1 MTRRVLWG
9 AMAAVATALAT
20 AAPAGA
26 ALEVTE
32 FSLTPSTTKAGA
44 NADVTIVTG
53 FRAYQ
58 ALQPAP
64 EQAKA
69 LVFHLPP
76 GLAGDPFATP
86 QCTEARFRA
95 ADCPPASQVGEVAA
109 EATALLL
116 GTVPTATTAAG
127 GVFNL
132 VPEGTEPARLGA
144 VLQPAT
150 PGAEPLLVPTLI
162 KARPGDGGLDSVDPR
177 VARDGHGGR
186 RLHPRV
192 HVEDDLH
199 ALRQAAGREGAVHA
213 EPDLVRARHHDD
225 GGDGRTRR
233 RARWSGQAAFTPT
246 DCGALPF
253 APHIEASIG
262 GYGRTGKS
270 SAARHPHR
278 RAPGRR

>member
-9 AMAAVATALAT
+9 AMAAVAAVLAT

-86 QCTEARFRA
+86 RCTEARFRA

-132 VPEGTEPARLGA
+132 VPQGTEPARLGA

-162 KARPGDGGLDSVDPR
+162 KARPGDGGLDSVISELPATAT
-177 VARDGHGGR
+177 VAGVSVPVYTSEMTFTLFGRPQRAKGPWRSKNQKPNRFGGNRFGQNRGKPQGR
-186 RLHPRV
+186 R
-192 HVEDDLH
+192 
-199 ALRQAAGREGAVHA
+199 
-213 EPDLVRARHHDD
+213 
-225 GGDGRTRR
+225 GRT
-233 RARWSGQAAFTPT
+233 
-246 DCGALPF
+246 
-253 APHIEASIG
+253 
-262 GYGRTGKS
+262 
-270 SAARHPHR
+270 
-278 RAPGRR
+278 